1 MERLVLAFFVLL
13 GLEVERLVLTFFL
26 DFDFEDDGLEVV
38 LAFFFLGLEL
48 ERFLTGLATLLL
60 ILVLL
65 RTMVVL

>member
-1 MERLVLAFFVLL
+1 M
-13 GLEVERLVLTFFL
+13 LTFFF